1 MQWSILRKL
10 CQKNELIS
18 KIANVHI
25 LGIRSRTAVSKE
37 ILSNAKNLLSVGAFC
52 IGTDQVD
59 LIEST
64 KKGIAVFNA
73 PFSNTRSVVELVL
86 GEIIMLARGTFA
98 KSIKMHEGT
107 WDKSAMGAFEVR
119 GKTLGIIGYGN
130 IGSQL
135 SVLAEALGMKVIYF
149 DTVEKLALGNAV
161 RCGSLKELLQHAD
174 IVTVHVSGDKKNR
187 NLIGEKEFNL
197 MKERV
202 LFLNLSRGFV
212 VDMPSLIKY
221 INNGKIAGCAIDVFP
236 YEPEGKGEPFE
247 SELRGLDNVIL
258 TPHVGGS
265 TKEAQENIGS
275 FVSSKLIEYMNNG
288 STYLS
293 VTLPQLQLPIL
304 SNAHRIL
311 HIHNNVPGVLAM
323 INNVLAQNH
332 LNIVGQYLKTNEQ
345 IGYVITDVNKKYDK
359 SVLEKLRA
367 LPETLKLR
375 VLY

>member
-1 MQWSILRKL
+1 
-10 CQKNELIS
+10 
-18 KIANVHI
+18 
-25 LGIRSRTAVSKE
+25 
-37 ILSNAKNLLSVGAFC
+37 
-52 IGTDQVD
+52 
-59 LIEST
+59 
-64 KKGIAVFNA
+64 
-73 PFSNTRSVVELVL
+73 
-86 GEIIMLARGTFA
+86 MLARGTFA

-293 VTLPQLQLPIL
+293 VTLPQMQLPIL

-359 SVLEKLRA
+359 SVLEKLRE